1 MIDVIKNKKIF
12 FAASGTV
19 VVLSIISMIVFGFKQ
34 GIDLAGGTNWQI
46 KIENPN
52 VTEKEIKDFLS
63 EAANYPNLIVRREI
77 INDVVGFSVRLPSI
91 SEVEHQNYFQNLK
104 ERFGEVE
111 ELRFESIGASI
122 GHELRRKAVW
132 AGILV
137 LFGISLYVAWAFRKV
152 SRPVSSWK
160 YGVITVT
167 TLFHDVIIPSGF
179 IAFMGWWRGIE
190 IDTNFIV
197 ALLVI
202 MGFSVHDTIVV
213 FDRIRENLSVHRS
226 TKKTLF
232 EVINISIKETIA
244 RSINTS
250 LTLVLVLLA
259 MIFWG
264 PSSLFY
270 FILVILIGTII
281 GTYSS
286 IFLASP
292 LLTTIVKERY

>member
-12 FAASGTV
+12 FAFSGALIILSLASMV
-19 VVLSIISMIVFGFKQ
+19 VFGFRQ
-34 GIDLAGGTNWQI
+34 GIDLVGGTNWQI
-46 KIENPN
+46 KIDDSN
-52 VTEKEIKDFLS
+52 VTAVEIKEFLS
-63 EAANYPNLIVRREI
+63 EAVNYPNLIVRQEV

-91 SEVEHQNYFQNLK
+91 SEEEHQNYFEKIQD
-104 ERFGEVE
+104 RFGSAE
-111 ELRFESIGASI
+111 ELRFESIGSSI
-122 GHELRRKAVW
+122 GYELRTKAVW
-132 AGILV
+132 AGVLV

-160 YGVITVT
+160 YGVITVI
-167 TLFHDVIIPSGF
+167 TLFHDIIIPSGF
-179 IAFMGWWRGIE
+179 LAFMGWWRGIE

-213 FDRIRENLSVHRS
+213 FDRIRENLSIHRS

-232 EVINISIKETIA
+232 EVINLSIRETFA
-244 RSINTS
+244 RSVNTS

-286 IFLASP
+286 IFVASP